1 MRARE
6 LDRQIWEKVEGTRDF
21 GGAGEGQWDGET
33 GLGDEGMEAI
43 NLEQEGR
50 VREDAAELEEG

>member
-43 NLEQEGR
+43 NLE
-50 VREDAAELEEG
+50 